1 MKASTL
7 VKATMSY
14 KLGQVK
20 AYKAK
25 DGVYVTAINPKDPI
39 TCSDIV
45 TAASVIGM
53 IVYFIPEA
61 LVAGKQTPALFIG
74 DQCEQKKTQP

>member
-1 MKASTL
+1 MKAITL

-20 AYKAK
+20 MTKTNGGVLLTAGK
-25 DGVYVTAINPKDPI
+25 DGDPI

-53 IVYFIPEA
+53 IVYFSNNTI
-61 LVAGKQTPALFIG
+61 FIG
-74 DQCEQKKTQP
+74 DQYEQKNPKP